1 MATAQTIGIVSAVVL
16 SGLGYWYMSKDEEE
30 ETTTVTGGGVQT
42 PPGPAT
48 PECSDDLGCLA
59 DTPHCNDD
67 GACVSAT
74 EYFDSSTGSL
84 YPAYGGS
91 DLQKPDARKT
101 IVGKEMCAKTCL
113 DDPDCVGFTHWEE
126 RYDSDNPLIDGE
138 EPTHPDSD
146 LCYFWSGPQGD
157 DLTLTPTAAVGES
170 HEGDTDDVERANSK
184 AVTYIK
190 TEMKDYV
197 PEVDDA
203 STSAAENVENPFY
216 KPTSSPTG
224 SGYQI
229 SDKQSCVDWRQ
240 W

>member
-30 ETTTVTGGGVQT
+30 EVVTPVTVTPVA
-42 PPGPAT
+42 AT
-48 PECSDDLGCLA
+48 PECSDDLGCLS

-74 EYFDSSTGSL
+74 EYFESSAGSL
-84 YPAYGGS
+84 YPAYGSS

-126 RYDSDNPLIDGE
+126 RYTTEHPAGSDG
-138 EPTHPDSD
+138 EPTHPEND
-146 LCYFWSGPQGD
+146 LCYFWSGPNGD
-157 DLTLTPTAAVGES
+157 DVTLTPTAAVGDS
-170 HEGDTDDVERANSK
+170 DEGDTDDLETANNK

-197 PEVDDA
+197 PEVVDDS
-203 STSAAENVENPFY
+203 STSAAETVENPFY
-216 KPTSSPTG
+216 KPTSTPTG
-224 SGYQI
+224 SGYEI
-229 SDKQSCVDWRQ
+229 TDTQSCVDSRQ

>member
-16 SGLGYWYMSKDEEE
+16 GGLGYWYMSKDEEEE

-48 PECSDDLGCLA
+48 PECSDDLGCLS

-146 LCYFWSGPQGD
+146 LCYFWSGAYGA
-157 DLTLTPTAAVGES
+157 LAA
-170 HEGDTDDVERANSK
+170 
-184 AVTYIK
+184 
-190 TEMKDYV
+190 
-197 PEVDDA
+197 
-203 STSAAENVENPFY
+203 
-216 KPTSSPTG
+216 
-224 SGYQI
+224 
-229 SDKQSCVDWRQ
+229 
-240 W
+240 

>member
-1 MATAQTIGIVSAVVL
+1 MVQAQTIGILSAVVL
-16 SGLGYWYMSKDEEE
+16 GGLGYWYMGKDDEEE
-30 ETTTVTGGGVQT
+30 ETTTTTVTGGGVVT
-42 PPGPAT
+42 PTT
-48 PECSDDLGCLA
+48 PECSDDLGCSA

-101 IVGKEMCAKTCL
+101 IVGKEMCSKTCL

-126 RYDSDNPLIDGE
+126 RYTEDHPKNDGE
-138 EPTHPDSD
+138 EPTHPDND

-170 HEGDTDDVERANSK
+170 HEGNTDDVERAKSK
-184 AVTYIK
+184 ATTYIK

-197 PEVDDA
+197 PEETTE
-203 STSAAENVENPFY
+203 TSEAEDVKTPFY
-216 KPTSSPTG
+216 TPNKTPSG

-229 SDKQSCVDWRQ
+229 ADKQCGMDWRQ